1 MASKKNAAG
10 KTAQSTPAEP
20 VFTKE
25 QLVHSKAFSHQKDI
39 LMAILDADKTYTK
52 AQVEKLVSEFLK
64 RKV

>member
-1 MASKKNAAG
+1 MASKKKTTDNANQPA
-10 KTAQSTPAEP
+10 SAEP

>member
-1 MASKKNAAG
+1 MASKK
-10 KTAQSTPAEP
+10 KTADKGNQPAPAEP
-20 VFTKE
+20 VFTKD
-25 QLVHSKAFSHQKDI
+25 QLVNSKAFSHQKDI

>member
-1 MASKKNAAG
+1 MA
-10 KTAQSTPAEP
+10 

-25 QLVHSKAFSHQKDI
+25 QLVQSKAFSHQKDI